1 MLKKFTFIALMAA
14 MSVVGANAQ
23 AISQDEAMDN
33 AIRFL
38 TSTPENGG
46 ARKVMKA
53 RPRLHAAKLDV
64 KGVYAFNVEGGGFV
78 VASGDSR
85 TLQVL
90 GYGNGGSFDWDNM
103 PQNMREWLKGYGK
116 AIAALGNTSISTNAR

>member
-85 TLQVL
+85 TLPV
-90 GYGNGGSFDWDNM
+90 
-103 PQNMREWLKGYGK
+103 
-116 AIAALGNTSISTNAR
+116 

>member
-1 MLKKFTFIALMAA
+1 MHK
-14 MSVVGANAQ
+14 

-53 RPRLHAAKLDV
+53 RPRLHATKLDV

-85 TLQVL
+85 TLPYWAMVTVEVSI
-90 GYGNGGSFDWDNM
+90 GIICPKTCANG
-103 PQNMREWLKGYGK
+103 
-116 AIAALGNTSISTNAR
+116 